1 MPKEAPEQIICAHKS
16 TKLKC
21 STLTMSDIIKFH
33 RSFYSTSEKSVQD
46 ALILKCCKAK
56 KVKRRRPTK
65 NERWGRDFNI
75 KYRIIRG
82 RHEFVPVCQKAF
94 LKILGITK
102 YRVEYVLKHL
112 FYTGAIAKELRG
124 GNRKIN
130 KYKDQKESIRQY
142 IMKLKCIES
151 HYCRSATQER
161 KYLSSD
167 LNINKL
173 YKMFKDENPQS
184 PVKQSYFRHI
194 FNREFN
200 LGFGNPKTDVCS
212 TCIELNEKI
221 KAENDPAKKNEV
233 MTSLRVHKLR
243 SKAFFKMMQE
253 KEDDMI
259 TFSFDC
265 QKNSPLPRIPDQ
277 SAYYSR
283 QFYLYNFTIVQGTS
297 KDKLDKDT
305 TFAYTWTENEFG
317 KTANQISSAV
327 YDRLNKT
334 NLAGITVIRLFAD
347 GCGGQNKNSIM
358 LGMLSKWLLEHA
370 TVKKIEIIFPVT
382 GHSFMPPDRVFG
394 NIEKVIKKREV
405 IIQPEEYC
413 NVISSNAT
421 VTNLRDIEVFDF
433 KSATQKVF
441 KPTAKWPFKITQ
453 CKRFIIKRSK
463 TPGNTLIRGEM
474 FYQSDLNKSSN
485 VCKTG
490 QKTSMLRPTT
500 ISLGAPVTRAKIA
513 DVDKL
518 LQKHFGL
525 DWKERDDLKFYL
537 DIIRGPTSEENQ
549 NLEESWCEGIS
560 EESPDLRV

>member
-1 MPKEAPEQIICAHKS
+1 MEVPATPARAGKARKR
-16 TKLKC
+16 TKHPDKWKANIAKKMR
-21 STLTMSDIIKFH
+21 LTIKFH
-33 RSFYSTSEKSVQD
+33 RSFYSTSKKSVQD

-65 NERWGRDFNI
+65 NAFGRTPPSYERWGRDFNI

-194 FNREFN
+194 FKREFN
-200 LGFGNPKTDVCS
+200 LGFGNPKTD
-212 TCIELNEKI
+212 
-221 KAENDPAKKNEV
+221 KNEV

-283 QFYLYNFTIVQGTS
+283 QFYLYNLTIVQGPS

-305 TFAYTWTENEFG
+305 TFAYTWTENEF
-317 KTANQISSAV
+317 
-327 YDRLNKT
+327 
-334 NLAGITVIRLFAD
+334 GITVIRLFAD

-394 NIEKVIKKREV
+394 NTEKVIKKREV

-421 VTNLRDIEVFDF
+421 VTNLRDIEVFQKRLDF
-433 KSATQKVF
+433 KSATQKVY
-441 KPTAKWPFKITQ
+441 KPTAKWPFKIKITQ

-485 VCKTG
+485 VCKTA

-525 DWKERDDLKFYL
+525 YWKERDDLKFYL

>member
-1 MPKEAPEQIICAHKS
+1 
-16 TKLKC
+16 
-21 STLTMSDIIKFH
+21 
-33 RSFYSTSEKSVQD
+33 
-46 ALILKCCKAK
+46 
-56 KVKRRRPTK
+56 
-65 NERWGRDFNI
+65 
-75 KYRIIRG
+75 
-82 RHEFVPVCQKAF
+82 
-94 LKILGITK
+94 
-102 YRVEYVLKHL
+102 
-112 FYTGAIAKELRG
+112 
-124 GNRKIN
+124 
-130 KYKDQKESIRQY
+130 
-142 IMKLKCIES
+142 
-151 HYCRSATQER
+151 
-161 KYLSSD
+161 
-167 LNINKL
+167 
-173 YKMFKDENPQS
+173 
-184 PVKQSYFRHI
+184 
-194 FNREFN
+194 
-200 LGFGNPKTDVCS
+200 
-212 TCIELNEKI
+212 
-221 KAENDPAKKNEV
+221 
-233 MTSLRVHKLR
+233 
-243 SKAFFKMMQE
+243 
-253 KEDDMI
+253 
-259 TFSFDC
+259 
-265 QKNSPLPRIPDQ
+265 
-277 SAYYSR
+277 
-283 QFYLYNFTIVQGTS
+283 
-297 KDKLDKDT
+297 
-305 TFAYTWTENEFG
+305 
-317 KTANQISSAV
+317 
-327 YDRLNKT
+327 
-334 NLAGITVIRLFAD
+334 
-347 GCGGQNKNSIM
+347 M

-421 VTNLRDIEVFDF
+421 VTNLRDIEVFQKRLDF